1 MAARPRAASAALVLP
16 SARIGFLATADAT
29 LLPPRLCVLA
39 RDRED
44 EEEEEDGE
52 EEDDDDD
59 GEDDE

>member
-1 MAARPRAASAALVLP
+1 MAARPRAASAALRLP
-16 SARIGFLATADAT
+16 GARIGFLATADAK

-44 EEEEEDGE
+44 EEEEDGE

-59 GEDDE
+59 EEDDE